1 MSRSKIDLAAV
12 SRSKFRPLITLWIF
26 EGWQNGRS
34 WTLVQD
40 GFDILRI
47 FRFCRKFY
55 KALSPLSF
63 NERSVCFASC
73 KTLGVQ
79 LRASMPALEKGE
91 MSWHGTTFLKAVFDI
106 CEVTELIEN
115 TFVAMT
121 EGIVIA
127 KKF

>member
-1 MSRSKIDLAAV
+1 M
-12 SRSKFRPLITLWIF
+12 
-26 EGWQNGRS
+26 GWRNGRG

-55 KALSPLSF
+55 KALSPLS
-63 NERSVCFASC
+63 
-73 KTLGVQ
+73 
-79 LRASMPALEKGE
+79 PLEKGE

-121 EGIVIA
+121 EGIAIA